1 MTNRLKGLSILV
13 VDDEV
18 DLRDLLVEQ
27 MRNEGAT
34 LYRASDVVSAIA
46 IAKGEKIDL
55 ILSDIVMARGDGVDL
70 LKRVPELSNIPKVIL
85 MTGFSR
91 YTPEE
96 LKQHGS
102 VAVLTK
108 PFEFE
113 DLLQE
118 IEKLALKK

>member
-1 MTNRLKGLSILV
+1 MANRLKGLSILV

-18 DLRDLLVEQ
+18 DLRDLLAEQ
-27 MRNEGAT
+27 LRTEGAT

-55 ILSDIVMARGDGVDL
+55 ILSDIVMARGDGVEL
-70 LKRVPELSNIPKVIL
+70 LKRVPELSYIPKVIL

-96 LKQHGS
+96 LKQRGS

-108 PFEFE
+108 PFELE
-113 DLLQE
+113 DLLLE
-118 IEKLALKK
+118 IEKLGLNK